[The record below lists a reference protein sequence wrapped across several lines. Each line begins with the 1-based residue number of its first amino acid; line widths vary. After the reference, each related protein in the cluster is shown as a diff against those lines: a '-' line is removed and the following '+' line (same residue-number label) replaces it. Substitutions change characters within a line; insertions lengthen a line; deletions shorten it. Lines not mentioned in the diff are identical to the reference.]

1 MRRRVREDDDEV
13 RETPPAVVAAV
24 AAGTGAL
31 PFLAVYTVMFIV
43 HGSVHPVVPPDVTST
58 KQGELVVGIVCL
70 VLFVA
75 TLVSLLWLLN
85 GRRRWPFV
93 LIQVGLLGTAVDFVL
108 DSTKGGTYI
117 SMLVLFTALVAIVT
131 AFHPQ
136 AWDHVGRRA
145 PTLFVR
151 LFGGRPAPRPVMPAG
166 SAPTGD
172 ATPTSSRFVGRR
184 RSADARKEDASAG

>member
-1 MRRRVREDDDEV
+1 
-13 RETPPAVVAAV
+13 
-24 AAGTGAL
+24 
-31 PFLAVYTVMFIV
+31 
-43 HGSVHPVVPPDVTST
+43 
-58 KQGELVVGIVCL
+58 
-70 VLFVA
+70 VA